1 MSRRRAALL
10 FAALALPLCSSFAAE
25 RKPNIVVFFID
36 DLGWADLGC
45 YGSEFHLTPNVDALA
60 GRGMRFT
67 DGYAACPVCSPAR
80 RRPLSR
86 RTKRSPSC

>member
-1 MSRRRAALL
+1 MSRRLAALL
-10 FAALALPLCSSFAAE
+10 VAALALPLCSSFAAE